1 MNHLVGG
8 FSVKL
13 SVSGGMLVFLG
24 AFFWSL
30 NAPLVKF
37 LNMDAFLLCGLRSA
51 IAAVVMA
58 GFIRPKRLNWNGW
71 MVLYLLSYCGL
82 CLTIILSLKL
92 TAAPIAVGMQYTA
105 TAWLFLVRCL
115 KQRRFD
121 SRGFLPICVI
131 LLGMVL
137 FMCSGTDSGSRLGNL
152 IALSTGVI
160 FACLTVSAKKAAG
173 TNVLG
178 LTALGNFFTAFAM
191 LLLFPSSLSGIPA
204 MTGSDWAIMLLLG
217 TVQVGCGYAFYN
229 MGVQKVSPQKASVLS
244 LWEMILGPLWVAIFL
259 REYPSLLVI
268 FGFLVILFGMLL
280 DAKMSTETE
289 NSPV

>member
-1 MNHLVGG
+1 M
-8 FSVKL
+8 KL
-13 SVSGGMLVFLG
+13 SLSGGMLVFLG

-30 NAPLVKF
+30 NAPFVKF
-37 LNMDAFLLCGLRSA
+37 LEIDSFLLCGLRSA

-58 GFIRPKRLNWNGW
+58 GFVRPKRLNWNGW
-71 MVLYLLSYCGL
+71 MILYLFSYCGL

-92 TAAPIAVGMQYTA
+92 TAAPVAVGMQYTA

-121 SRGFLPICVI
+121 VRGFLPICVI

-137 FMCSGTDSGSRLGNL
+137 FMCSGTDSGSRTGNL

-160 FACLTVSAKKAAG
+160 FACLTGSAKKAAG

-178 LTALGNFFTAFAM
+178 LTALGNFFTAIVM

-204 MTGSDWAIMLLLG
+204 MTGSDWGIMLLLG
-217 TVQVGCGYAFYN
+217 TIQVGCGYAFYN
-229 MGVQKVSPQKASVLS
+229 MGVQKVSPQKASILS
-244 LWEMILGPLWVAIFL
+244 LWEMILGPVWVALFL
-259 REYPSLLVI
+259 KEYPTPLVL
-268 FGFLVILFGMLL
+268 FGFVVILLGMLL
-280 DAKMSTETE
+280 DAKMSAEAEHT
-289 NSPV
+289 PK

>member
-1 MNHLVGG
+1 M
-8 FSVKL
+8 KT

-37 LNMDAFLLCGLRSA
+37 LDLDPFLLCGLRSMITSVA
-51 IAAVVMA
+51 MAA
-58 GFIRPKRLNWNGW
+58 FLRPKKLNWNGW
-71 MVLYLLSYCGL
+71 LVLYLVSYCGL
-82 CLTIILSLKL
+82 CLTIILALKL

-121 SRGFLPICVI
+121 RRGFLPICVI
-131 LLGMVL
+131 LAGMVI
-137 FMCSGTDSGSRLGNL
+137 FMCSGTDSGSRVGNL

-178 LTALGNFFTAFAM
+178 LTAIGNFFTAAVM
-191 LLLFPSSLSGIPA
+191 PLLFPASFSGIST
-204 MTGSDWAIMLLLG
+204 MTGSDWGIMLLLG

-229 MGVQKVSPQKASVLS
+229 MGIQKVSPQKASVLS
-244 LWEMILGPLWVAIFL
+244 LWEMILGPAWVALFL
-259 REYPSLLVI
+259 KEYPTPLVLT
-268 FGFLVILFGMLL
+268 GFAVILLGMLL
-280 DAKMSTETE
+280 DAKMSSE
-289 NSPV
+289 PAA